1 MQRRKQLIHQS
12 AERKAII
19 ASRYKRK
26 HPEVYVLQVDT
37 GFEIYFEPKELAE
50 GLFLQQGALL
60 SLGLCAVLEL
70 WQPGSFSRQDS
81 ARFVAG

>member
-37 GFEIYFEPKELAE
+37 GFEICFAPKELAE
-50 GLFLQQGALL
+50 VLFLQ
-60 SLGLCAVLEL
+60 
-70 WQPGSFSRQDS
+70 
-81 ARFVAG
+81 